1 MMEIHE
7 CVVCDA
13 SIWPVVTEGAYLCFR
28 HRVLRM
34 HLVANPRMMDL
45 QTRVHHA
52 SDNKATDW
60 SVGQSHQE
68 RQCAAQ
74 HAPQAWQPKFDDI
87 MWRAMRWL
95 QEDGSEAA

>member
-7 CVVCDA
+7 CLVCDA
-13 SIWPVVTEGAYLCFR
+13 SIWPVAHGYLCFQHRKAR
-28 HRVLRM
+28 HALAFNGAMARLQVRV
-34 HLVANPRMMDL
+34 
-45 QTRVHHA
+45 QHA

-74 HAPQAWQPKFDDI
+74 HAPQPWQPKFDDI
-87 MWRAMRWL
+87 MRRAMYWL
-95 QEDGSEAA
+95 QEDDGSEAA

>member
-7 CVVCDA
+7 CLICDA
-13 SIWPVVTEGAYLCFR
+13 SIWPVAHGYLCYQ
-28 HRVLRM
+28 HRRARQALSAD
-34 HLVANPRMMDL
+34 VAMARL
-45 QTRVHHA
+45 QVRVHYA

-68 RQCAAQ
+68 RQCAEG

-87 MWRAMRWL
+87 MRRAMYWL